1 MKLFGF
7 NITREKAI
15 VPSLSSVD
23 GRGGWFSIFRESFP
37 GAWQQNTEVELANV
51 LTYSP
56 VYACI
61 SLISRDIS
69 KLRLRLMEQDED
81 EIWIETANPA
91 FSPVLRRPN
100 HYQTRIEFIQNWMIT
115 KLIHGNTYVLK
126 QRDNRGVVVAM
137 YVLEPTRV
145 TPMVSGS
152 GDVYYSLQQDALSG
166 VGQHSTVVPAS
177 EIIHD
182 RMNPWY
188 HPLVGISPI
197 SACGLAA
204 VQALRIMDNSSVFF
218 GNGSNP
224 SGVLTATGAISDE
237 TAQRLKDH
245 WTTAFSG
252 ANAGQVAVL
261 GDGLKFEQMS
271 MSAVDAQLIEQLNWT
286 ALEVC
291 RAFNMPPYKVAVGP
305 MPTYNNIEALNQE
318 YYAQTLQHH
327 IESIEDGLDKGLG
340 LSEGRINGHQY
351 GVEFD
356 LDGLL
361 RMDSATRLKA
371 ALDAL
376 SSGMSPNEVRRKY
389 HDLGPAKGGDSPMV
403 QQQYY
408 SLEALAER
416 DSDKPFAQPD
426 PSTPPPAQIAEAAE
440 PEEDEDD
447 TEERAI
453 EWLRIK
459 AAAAGLGQAA

>member
-91 FSPVLRRPN
+91 FSPVLRKPN
-100 HYQTRIEFIQNWMIT
+100 HYQTPIEFLQNWLIT

-126 QRDNRGVVVAM
+126 QRDNRDVVVGM

-166 VGQHSTVVPAS
+166 VGQHSVVVPAS

-204 VQALRIMDNSSVFF
+204 VQALRIMDNSSTFF

-261 GDGLKFEQMS
+261 GDGLKFERMA
-271 MSAVDAQLIEQLNWT
+271 MSAVDAQLIDQLNWT

-291 RAFNMPPYKVAVGP
+291 RAFNMPPYKVGVGP

-327 IESIEDGLDKGLG
+327 IQSIEAALDKGLG
-340 LSEGRINGHQY
+340 LETKINGRQY
-351 GVEFD
+351 GVDIDET
-356 LDGLL
+356 GLL
-361 RMDSATRLKA
+361 RMDTATKLKA

-376 SSGMSPNEVRRKY
+376 AGGMSPNEVRRRY
-389 HDLGPAKGGDSPMV
+389 HELGPVPGGDQPYL
-403 QQQYY
+403 QKQNWP
-408 SLEALAER
+408 LELLG
-416 DSDKPFAQPD
+416 SDQPA
-426 PSTPPPAQIAEAAE
+426 PTPAPAAAPAQIAESAE
-440 PEEDEDD
+440 PSEDD

-459 AAAAGLGQAA
+459 AAAAGLVQAA